1 MFGNNEIEEWKSG
14 ITILMRK
21 ILKKN
26 LDVSSG
32 NKDRSK
38 IVHAQ
43 SEFSERVKSVYL
55 ERKKRNVNQ

>member
-38 IVHAQ
+38 IVYAQ
-43 SEFSERVKSVYL
+43 SEFSERVKSVP
-55 ERKKRNVNQ
+55 

>member
-14 ITILMRK
+14 ISILMRK

-38 IVHAQ
+38 IVYAQ

-55 ERKKRNVNQ
+55 ERKK

>member
-26 LDVSSG
+26 LHLETKIDRKLYMLKVNSVSV
-32 NKDRSK
+32 SK
-38 IVHAQ
+38 
-43 SEFSERVKSVYL
+43 VYL

>member
-1 MFGNNEIEEWKSG
+1 M
-14 ITILMRK
+14 ILMRK

-38 IVHAQ
+38 IVYAQ
-43 SEFSERVKSVYL
+43 SEFSEHVKSVYL
-55 ERKKRNVNQ
+55 ERKK

>member
-26 LDVSSG
+26 LHLETKIDRKLYMLKVNSVSV
-32 NKDRSK
+32 SK
-38 IVHAQ
+38 
-43 SEFSERVKSVYL
+43 VYL
-55 ERKKRNVNQ
+55 ERKK